1 MKFFMSDFFLKV
13 EAINLYLVIAGSG
26 FLFLN

>member
-1 MKFFMSDFFLKV
+1 MSDFFLKV

-26 FLFLN
+26 FLFLNWGS